1 MYLDK
6 EIIKEYVDA
15 CKLVEET
22 EEDIKRLKKRRTSIV
37 QTSVS
42 GSNPEFPYQKK
53 HFHIEGMAF
62 TYKDDRRLR
71 MEEQLLEERK
81 AEAEKIKLQVQQW
94 MNGLSK
100 RMQRIIRL
108 RFFEEMSWEDV
119 ARRMGRKATADSI
132 RKEFER
138 ILKEN

>member
-1 MYLDK
+1 MEK
-6 EIIKEYVDA
+6 EILKEYVDA

-22 EEDIKRLKKRRTSIV
+22 EEDIKRLKKKRQSII
-37 QTSVS
+37 QTNVS
-42 GSNPEFPYQKK
+42 GSNPEFPYQQK

-62 TYKDDRRLR
+62 TYQDDKQLR
-71 MEEQLLEERK
+71 MEEQLLEKRK

-108 RFFEEMSWEDV
+108 RFFEDMPWEDV
-119 ARRMGRKATADSI
+119 AKEMGRKATADSI

-138 ILKEN
+138 ILEKK